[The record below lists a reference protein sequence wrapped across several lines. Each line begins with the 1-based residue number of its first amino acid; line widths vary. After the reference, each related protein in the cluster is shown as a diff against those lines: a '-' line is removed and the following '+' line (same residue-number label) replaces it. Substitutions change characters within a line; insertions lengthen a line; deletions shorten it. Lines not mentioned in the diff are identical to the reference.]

1 LAAGGADRAIVS
13 VSASIRAVVAATTQ
27 EPGAGLMVASVS
39 ALTSSTQASSYY
51 EADDY
56 YAEGG
61 LSPSEWQGAGAEALG
76 LSGEVDRDQ
85 FRELLDGRIGDQQL
99 GTYRDGQLEHRPGW
113 DVTLSAPKSVS
124 IMAEVAG
131 DRRLIAAHGQAVKT
145 AMAHVEQH
153 MAATRIRDGGTV
165 TRKATGNLV
174 VASFQHGT
182 SRAQDPQL
190 HTHNVIMNAT
200 RGEDGTWRSL
210 EPRAIYQL
218 QKQIGAI
225 YRQELALKVRE
236 LGYEIEVGKDSLF
249 EIRGVSAEV
258 IGAFSTRSIEIE
270 AALGERGTSRDMASA
285 AEKQVAALDTRQ
297 AKVATDQAA
306 LVADWRETASAA
318 GFGTDARLAMVRQ
331 AEANAASPA
340 HRADMAEQAM
350 TADRAVAYAADKL
363 RERQSVFSAA
373 ALQEEAGRIGLG
385 KVGYAEI
392 GAAIDT
398 ATKQGE
404 LIDRTYLDRRGAEFA
419 GFTTRQNVETE
430 AKMLRIE
437 AEGRGALSPVA
448 SPLAAAKAVA
458 SAATQAERAGFGWNA
473 DQRAATAQLLTSR
486 NRITAVQGYAGTAK
500 TTTVLATFAREAEAR
515 GVSVVALA
523 PTASAAMVLGEALG
537 AHSDTV
543 ARHLLA
549 PERPHQGQ
557 PAAWIVD
564 EASLLSA
571 RDTARLFDLAD
582 KHDARVILVGDVKQ
596 LGSVEAGAAFAQLQS
611 AGIETAKLGEIVRQ
625 TNAAAKEA
633 VLASIE
639 GDARKALAA
648 LDRGGGQIV
657 ENADRAERFAAIA
670 ERYAGLGKAG
680 RARALVIE
688 PSREG
693 RDALTADIRGALSRS
708 GALIGPAVA
717 MEALANK
724 GLTRAEAR
732 DPMSYDKGDIVRFTR
747 DYADKG
753 VTRGDAYRV
762 ESIDAAK
769 AFIALKSEDGREVD
783 WRLRQWG
790 AGKAQAFAPQPLD
803 LKTGDSIRFTRND
816 REAGRVNG
824 GRGEVIAVDEQTRTA
839 TIQKPSGRTETLNLD
854 AARDRHIAHA
864 YVETAFAAQGRT
876 ADHVIIHADSK
887 ATNLVD
893 QKSFYVGISRAKES
907 STIFTDDR
915 GKLASAIYERAG
927 QVQTAIAQAAMHT
940 PAADKAAWAG
950 LG

>member
-1 LAAGGADRAIVS
+1 
-13 VSASIRAVVAATTQ
+13 
-27 EPGAGLMVASVS
+27 MVASVS
-39 ALTSSTQASSYY
+39 ALTSSAQASSYY

-85 FRELLDGRIGDQQL
+85 FRDLLDGKIGDQQL
-99 GTYRDGQLEHRPGW
+99 GTYRHGQLEHRPGW

-145 AMAHVEQH
+145 AMAHVETH
-153 MAATRIRDGGTV
+153 MAATRVRDGCTV
-165 TRKATGNLV
+165 TREATGNLV

-210 EPRAIYQL
+210 EPRAVYQL

-249 EIRGVSAEV
+249 EIKGVSSEV
-258 IGAFSTRSIEIE
+258 IGAFSTRSAEIE
-270 AALGERGTSRDMASA
+270 AALGERGTSRDAASA
-285 AEKQVAALDTRQ
+285 AEKQIAALDTRQ
-297 AKVATDQAA
+297 AKIATDHAA

-331 AEANAASPA
+331 AETHAASPA

-350 TADRAVAYAADKL
+350 MADRAVAYAADKL
-363 RERQSVFSAA
+363 GERQSVFSAA
-373 ALQEEAGRIGLG
+373 ALHEEAGRIGLG

-392 GAAIDT
+392 GAAIDA
-398 ATKQGE
+398 ATKQGG
-404 LIDRTYLDRRGAEFA
+404 LIDRTFLDRRGAEFA

-430 AKMLRIE
+430 TKMLRIE
-437 AEGRGALSPVA
+437 AEGRGALSPIA
-448 SPLAAAKAVA
+448 SPLSAAKAVA
-458 SAATQAERAGFGWNA
+458 STATQAERAGFGWNA
-473 DQRAATAQLLTSR
+473 DQRAATEQLLTSR
-486 NRITAVQGYAGTAK
+486 NRITALQGYAGTAK

-515 GVSVVALA
+515 GVPVVALA

-537 AHSDTV
+537 ARSDTV
-543 ARHLLA
+543 ARHLLS
-549 PERPHQGQ
+549 PERPYPGQ
-557 PAAWIVD
+557 SAAWIVD

-582 KHDARVILVGDVKQ
+582 KHDARIILVGDVKQ
-596 LGSVEAGAAFAQLQS
+596 LGSVEAGAAFGQLQG
-611 AGIETAKLGEIVRQ
+611 AGMETAKLAEIVRQ
-625 TNAAAKEA
+625 TNAATKEA

-639 GDARKALAA
+639 SDARKALAA
-648 LDRGGGQIV
+648 LDRGGGQII
-657 ENADRAERFAAIA
+657 ESADRAERFAAIA
-670 ERYAGLGKAG
+670 ERYAAMDKAG
-680 RARALVIE
+680 RTRTLVIE

-693 RDALTADIRGALSRS
+693 RDALTADIRAALTKAGALT
-708 GALIGPAVA
+708 GPGVTVQG
-717 MEALANK
+717 LANK
-724 GLTRAEAR
+724 GLTHAEAR
-732 DPMSYDKGDIVRFTR
+732 DLLSYDKGDIVRFTR

-753 VTRGDAYRV
+753 VMRGEAYRV
-762 ESIDAAK
+762 ESIDPAK
-769 AFIALKSEDGREVD
+769 AAIALKSEDGREVD

-790 AGKAQAFAPQPLD
+790 AGKVQAFAPQPLD

-824 GRGEVIAVDEQTRTA
+824 GRGEVLAVDEQTRTA
-839 TIQKPSGRTETLNLD
+839 IIQTPDGKTETLNLD

-893 QKSFYVGISRAKES
+893 QKTFYVGISRAKES
-907 STIFTDDR
+907 ATIVTNDR
-915 GKLASAIYERAG
+915 LRLMTAINERAG
-927 QVQTAIAQAAMHT
+927 HVQTAIAQVHGSG
-940 PAADKAAWAG
+940 PAASPPTLA
-950 LG
+950 LGSAMGMG